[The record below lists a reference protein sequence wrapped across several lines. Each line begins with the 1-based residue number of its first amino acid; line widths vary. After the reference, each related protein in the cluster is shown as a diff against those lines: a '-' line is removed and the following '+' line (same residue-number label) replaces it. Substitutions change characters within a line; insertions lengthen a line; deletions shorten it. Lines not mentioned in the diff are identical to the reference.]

1 MTDRKEPTLDE
12 TGLKRL
18 LGVLTPPAPSDLL
31 RARIEN
37 AIVSAP
43 VSGSDAGFNGAT
55 PGAGVPARAL
65 PRPGLYARLAA
76 SVLLAAGVALAIWL
90 PGSPRDGGAPV
101 TRQWAAGSA
110 GGNSATVYAAQEN
123 AAENAAENAQENGRE
138 NAIGL
143 TLVGGGAPV
152 TGIALVRADW
162 SAAPVGVENDSG
174 YAAEGGTDGGV
185 ETLSDLEAIP
195 LY

>member
-12 TGLKRL
+12 VGLKRL
-18 LGVLTPPAPSDLL
+18 LGVLRPPAPSDLL

-37 AIVSAP
+37 AMVRAP
-43 VSGSDAGFNGAT
+43 VSASDAGSNGAT
-55 PGAGVPARAL
+55 PGSGLPARPE
-65 PRPGLYARLAA
+65 PRPGFYARLAA

-101 TRQWAAGSA
+101 TRQLAAGSA
-110 GGNSATVYAAQEN
+110 GGKSPTVYAGQ
-123 AAENAAENAQENGRE
+123 ENAQENAQE
-138 NAIGL
+138 NNGETEFGL
-143 TLVGGGAPV
+143 TLVGGGTPV

-162 SAAPVGVENDSG
+162 SAAPVGAENG
-174 YAAEGGTDGGV
+174 TGFAAEGGTDGGV
-185 ETLSDLEAIP
+185 ETWSDLEAIP

>member
-12 TGLKRL
+12 AGLKRL
-18 LGVLTPPAPSDLL
+18 LGVLRPPAPSDLL

-55 PGAGVPARAL
+55 PGSGVRARAL

-101 TRQWAAGSA
+101 THQWAAGST

-123 AAENAAENAQENGRE
+123 AQENNGE

-143 TLVGGGAPV
+143 TLVGGGTPV

-162 SAAPVGVENDSG
+162 SAAPAGVENDAG

>member
-1 MTDRKEPTLDE
+1 MTDRKEQTLDE
-12 TGLKRL
+12 SGLKRL
-18 LGVLTPPAPSDLL
+18 LGVLKPPAPSDIL

-37 AIVSAP
+37 AIAGAP
-43 VSGSDAGFNGAT
+43 VSGPDAGFNGAT
-55 PGAGVPARAL
+55 PGPGIPAHTL
-65 PRPGLYARLAA
+65 PRPGLYGRLAA

-101 TRQWAAGSA
+101 TRQWAAGA
-110 GGNSATVYAAQEN
+110 VGGNSATVSASQ
-123 AAENAAENAQENGRE
+123 ENAQENAQVNGRE
-138 NAIGL
+138 TEIGL

-162 SAAPVGVENDSG
+162 SAASGGMENDSG
-174 YAAEGGTDGGV
+174 YAAEGGPDGGV